1 MVDIAVP
8 DATPVKPL
16 TLKIRLGNEVVTADT
31 SDIASVDNDSI
42 NPADMSS
49 NSIRSSDLKQNNEEW
64 GGMKQYGMI
73 WQILIFSHIIMLQI
87 HTWG

>member
-1 MVDIAVP
+1 M
-8 DATPVKPL
+8 
-16 TLKIRLGNEVVTADT
+16 TLWLINEVVTAET

-64 GGMKQYGMI
+64 GGRRQYRTV
-73 WQILIFSHIIMLQI
+73 L
-87 HTWG
+87 